1 MKIMR
6 KIVTLVVLITL
17 ALVVVINFNPTQAAT
32 CTLQSVDWSSG
43 RAAAGDS
50 VEFTIVGQN
59 CQTWGVSANIKLSE
73 AGTERTL
80 ASIPLHF
87 PADSST
93 IKSSWTVNLAR
104 ANLIMENAFF
114 IEATIGGSGVGTTV
128 SSNNTGTTKY
138 LYVKASGAG
147 SGNPVISFDVNPK
160 KIDENSVSSLKFTL
174 GLTVGKPA
182 DLKSFCDSALSLP
195 GASFPYIVVIVKAG
209 NKVFR
214 APGLSAEVVDPNLV
228 KQLDGKTSSY
238 KFDFDQNYKA
248 GSSGTVNFQ
257 AGVICSDAGK
267 VIETYRFDQIT
278 KSSLVPVTI
287 GTGGT
292 SPGGGGTIPATE
304 DKTYSFEITNPLK
317 GGPNDLFDI
326 INIVT
331 QWIMYISIPLA
342 VLFIMYAG
350 FLMLT
355 AGPFP
360 DHFQKGR
367 DILKFTILGLAIIFI
382 GKGFVSLIISV
393 IQLGGESP
401 PTTQIP
407 NNAGS
412 GGNNADP
419 RVCGPNFT
427 CGNTSNVCRTNAD
440 CDGSPKD
447 IGGNCS
453 QKSECM
459 SGLSCSRS
467 NICIYPNGNRE
478 GEPCSAGA
486 DCVSGLVCNGPEIN
500 VYGRE
505 MLTCVQPLCV
515 GGFCRNKPG
524 VSCKNNPLICSE

>member
-1 MKIMR
+1 MNAMNKITG
-6 KIVTLVVLITL
+6 IVAIIFISAGFLCLKATH
-17 ALVVVINFNPTQAAT
+17 AAT
-32 CTLQSVDWSSG
+32 TCVLQSIDWDTG

-59 CQTWGVSANIKLSE
+59 CQNWGVSANIKLSE

-93 IKSSWTVNLAR
+93 VKSSWTVNLTG
-104 ANLIMENAFF
+104 ANWVMENAFF
-114 IEATIGGSGVGTTV
+114 IEATIGGSGVGTSVLST
-128 SSNNTGTTKY
+128 NTGTTKY
-138 LYVKASGAG
+138 LYVRASGAG
-147 SGNPVISFDVNPK
+147 SGNPVINFDVNPK

-195 GASFPYIVVIVKAG
+195 GASFPYIMVIVKAG
-209 NKVFR
+209 DKVFR

-228 KQLDGKTSSY
+228 KQLDGKTSNY

-267 VIETYRFDQIT
+267 VVQNYSFDQIT

-287 GTGGT
+287 GTGG
-292 SPGGGGTIPATE
+292 GGTTPGDGTTVPVTP
-304 DKTYSFEITNPLK
+304 DKSYSFEITNPLK

-355 AGPFP
+355 AGPVP
-360 DHFQKGR
+360 ANFQKGR
-367 DILKFTILGLAIIFI
+367 DILKYTILGLAIIFI
-382 GKGFVSLIISV
+382 GKGFVSLIVSV
-393 IQLGGESP
+393 IQLGGDSI

-407 NNAGS
+407 DS
-412 GGNNADP
+412 K
-419 RVCGPNFT
+419 VCGPDFR
-427 CGNTSNVCRTNAD
+427 CGNTTNMCRTDAD
-440 CDGSPKD
+440 CGGAPND
-447 IGGNCS
+447 IGGPCS
-453 QKSECM
+453 QVSNCI
-459 SGLSCSRS
+459 SGLTCKNTVCQYPDGNNVGDPCLSGGGNCAANLACDDTDGMCLKGDGSTGFCSQT
-467 NICIYPNGNRE
+467 INGRIM
-478 GEPCSAGA
+478 GT
-486 DCVSGLVCNGPEIN
+486 CVS
-500 VYGRE
+500 R
-505 MLTCVQPLCV
+505 
-515 GGFCRNKPG
+515 
-524 VSCKNNPLICSE
+524 